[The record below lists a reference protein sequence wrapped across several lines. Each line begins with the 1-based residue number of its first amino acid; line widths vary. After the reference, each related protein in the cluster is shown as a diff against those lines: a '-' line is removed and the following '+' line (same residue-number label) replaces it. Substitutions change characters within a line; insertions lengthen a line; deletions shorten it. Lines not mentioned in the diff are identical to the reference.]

1 MSGSRQFIDHD
12 DPPQD
17 YSEEVKREC
26 LTMSVNGLG
35 FRPIQR
41 VKGEYHTT
49 VILWVKQSGQRL
61 PDAYEPET
69 TLQVGALDELEPFVG
84 SKKQNLAVDS
94 GRSRQTRHSRVGSG
108 RL

>member
-1 MSGSRQFIDHD
+1 MQCPECGTSHTHKNGKNKGKQNHICVSGGRQFIDHD

-41 VKGEYHTT
+41 VKGEYHTADPG
-49 VILWVKQSGQRL
+49 W
-61 PDAYEPET
+61 
-69 TLQVGALDELEPFVG
+69 
-84 SKKQNLAVDS
+84 
-94 GRSRQTRHSRVGSG
+94 
-108 RL
+108 